1 MESWYEGLIADG
13 SVSANVSS
21 RDLSEYLRPFE
32 KNMTSSNLYKDGL
45 TWHMAHYLNPMPI
58 RQLIL
63 TSSDHTNPE
72 NSPLYQNPYWGLTPD
87 TPAEQ

>member
-1 MESWYEGLIADG
+1 MKNI
-13 SVSANVSS
+13 SVQS
-21 RDLSEYLRPFE
+21 
-32 KNMTSSNLYKDGL
+32 KGMTTY
-45 TWHMAHYLNPMPI
+45 TPPT